1 MAGRGVGMDVVDVEI
16 KHLGGSLQIES
27 TPQGSSFTMRLP
39 FTLSINRAILV
50 KAGDENYAVPLINI
64 EGVARLDAERLLDAY
79 QVANP
84 KLDYVDQSFSL
95 HYLPKL
101 VGTALHYRGGH
112 GDPRQSV
119 IFCRA
124 GDSRLAL
131 HVDELVGNR
140 EIVVKNLGKQLSQV
154 KSISGAS
161 VLADG
166 SVVLILDIAGLI
178 EQYAENLVSVVYKGQ
193 ESDDHDRQRTI
204 MVVDDSITM
213 RRVASKLL
221 QRNDYQVVTA
231 KDGMDAL
238 TQLEDI
244 KPDLMLL
251 DIEMP
256 RMDGFELAS
265 HMRNEDSLSDIPII
279 MITSRTGEKHRQRAD
294 EIGVDNYMGKPYQEE
309 ELLAN
314 IKAIIG
320 GGQ

>member
-1 MAGRGVGMDVVDVEI
+1 MDVVDVEI
-16 KHLGGSLQIES
+16 KHLGGSLQIET
-27 TPQGSSFTMRLP
+27 TPEGSRFIMRLP

-50 KAGDENYAVPLINI
+50 KAGDENYAIPLINI
-64 EGVARLDAERLLDAY
+64 EGVARLDVESLLDAY
-79 QVANP
+79 QLATP
-84 KLDYVDQSFSL
+84 QLDYVDQTFSL

-101 VGTALHYRGGH
+101 VGTALHYRGSH
-112 GDPRQSV
+112 GDTRQSV

-124 GDSRLAL
+124 GDARLAL
-131 HVDELVGNR
+131 HVDDMIGNR

-161 VLADG
+161 ILADG
-166 SVVLILDIAGLI
+166 SVVLILDIAGLV
-178 EQYAENLVSVVYKGQ
+178 ELYSENLVSVVYKGQ
-193 ESDDHDRQRTI
+193 DGEGLSQQRTI

-221 QRNDYQVVTA
+221 QRNDYQVFTA

-238 TQLEDI
+238 TQLEDV

-265 HMRNEDSLSDIPII
+265 HMRNEDSLRDIPII
-279 MITSRTGEKHRQRAD
+279 MITSRTGEKHRQRAS

-314 IKAIIG
+314 IKTILNR
-320 GGQ
+320 